1 MMRSLLVSTIVYFVA
16 AFFIKRRFEAMDI
29 PRGMTRTLMI
39 FCLAL
44 LAAYGAAAAL
54 DWLLPPA

>member
-54 DWLLPPA
+54 AWLLPPA